1 VYNKNTKKI
10 DYILYFYYI
19 CFLDLFINKNFLKM
33 ANLISV
39 SVLRYG
45 EREFG
50 TTLADAKTMMLSS
63 EHIIYGENVETALG
77 INATAATAA
86 TDALTITAHGL
97 TSGEYIRVGNVG
109 DSVGNFDIASA
120 DFTPG
125 KIFKEQITGANNV
138 FLYGS
143 ESDYDGN
150 TKQDITTGAT
160 GLTLPVFRV
169 QGELIYADPAQGGA
183 PVKIRTVEPCVNVA
197 DGFGVSA
204 KSGQLRAVEV
214 NSKNGVAY
222 DADTISEVNL
232 MVNLDRVILT
242 YEGAV
247 AGGASADDWVV
258 FYDASNT
265 NFAGLDS
272 PFVDILEV
280 ETSLDSLQTSFVQHM
295 GGKTAVSDLASLTV
309 NGRTVAFPDTELS
322 GFVRLKNICSGFD
335 NASSKAQILLKGSG
349 KVGFDTLALDEPI
362 ATAVLSTESDL
373 TT

>member
-1 VYNKNTKKI
+1 
-10 DYILYFYYI
+10 
-19 CFLDLFINKNFLKM
+19 M

-50 TTLADAKTMMLSS
+50 TTLAEAKTMMLSS
-63 EHIIYGENVETALG
+63 EHIIYGTNVETALG
-77 INATAATAA
+77 INATVATAA

-97 TSGEYIRVGNVG
+97 TSGEYIRVGDIG
-109 DSVGNFDIASA
+109 DAVGNFDIASA

-125 KIFKEQITGANNV
+125 KIFKQKITGADNV
-138 FLYGS
+138 FLHGS
-143 ESDYDGN
+143 EAHYDAD
-150 TKQDITTGAT
+150 TKQDITTDGT
-160 GLTLPVFRV
+160 GLALPVYRV
-169 QGELIYADPAQGGA
+169 QGEIIYADPAQGGA
-183 PVKIRTVEPCVNVA
+183 PIKLRIVEPCVNVA

-214 NSKNGVAY
+214 NKKNGVAY
-222 DADTISEVNL
+222 DAVTISEVNL
-232 MVNLDRVILT
+232 LVNLDRVILT
-242 YEGAV
+242 YEG
-247 AGGASADDWVV
+247 GSLGASADDWMV

-280 ETSLDSLQTSFVQHM
+280 ETSLDGLQTSFVQHM
-295 GGKTAVSDLASLTV
+295 GGKTAVSDFASLTV
-309 NGRTVAFPDTELS
+309 NGRTVAFPDTSLS

-335 NASSKAQILLKGSG
+335 NSSSKAQILIKGSG
-349 KVGFDTLALDEPI
+349 KIGFDTLALDEAI
-362 ATAVLSTESDL
+362 ATAVASTESNL

>member
-1 VYNKNTKKI
+1 
-10 DYILYFYYI
+10 
-19 CFLDLFINKNFLKM
+19 M

-63 EHIIYGENVETALG
+63 EHIIYGENVETYTG
-77 INATAATAA
+77 IDITTATAS
-86 TDALTITAHGL
+86 TDAVTAGADHLITN
-97 TSGEYIRVGNVG
+97 GEYVRIGKVG
-109 DSVGNFDIASA
+109 DSVGDFDIASA
-120 DFTPG
+120 DYTPG
-125 KIFKEQITGANNV
+125 KIFKVKATGATGL
-138 FLYGS
+138 FLHGP
-143 ESDYDGN
+143 EADYEAN
-150 TKQDITTGAT
+150 TKQDIANG
-160 GLTLPVFRV
+160 GSSLTLDLVRV

-183 PVKIRTVEPCVNVA
+183 PIKIRTVEPCVNVA

-214 NSKNGVAY
+214 NSKNGVTY

-309 NGRTVAFPDTELS
+309 NGRTVAFPDTSLS

-335 NASSKAQILLKGSG
+335 NDSSKAQILLKGSG
-349 KVGFDTLALDEPI
+349 KVGFDTLALDESI
-362 ATAVLSTESDL
+362 STAVDSTESAL

>member
-1 VYNKNTKKI
+1 
-10 DYILYFYYI
+10 
-19 CFLDLFINKNFLKM
+19 M

-97 TSGEYIRVGNVG
+97 SNGEYIRVGNVG

-125 KIFKEQITGANNV
+125 KIFKEKITGADNV

-183 PVKIRTVEPCVNVA
+183 PIKIRTVEPCVNVA

-214 NSKNGVAY
+214 NEKNGVAY

-232 MVNLDRVILT
+232 MINLDRVILT
-242 YEGAV
+242 YESGA
-247 AGGASADDWVV
+247 GTNDWRA
-258 FYDASNT
+258 FYDTSNT

-272 PFVDILEV
+272 PFVDILDI
-280 ETSLDSLQTSFVQHM
+280 ETELDTLKTSFVQHM
-295 GGKTAVSDLASLTV
+295 GALTVSDFASLTV
-309 NGRTVAFPDTELS
+309 NGRTVAFPDTDLS
-322 GFVRLKNICSGFD
+322 GLVRLKNICSGFD
-335 NASSKAQILLKGSG
+335 NASSKAQILIKGSG
-349 KVGFDTLALDEPI
+349 KIGFDTLALDEAI
-362 ATAVLSTESDL
+362 ATAVSSTDATHVVE
-373 TT
+373 

>member
-1 VYNKNTKKI
+1 
-10 DYILYFYYI
+10 
-19 CFLDLFINKNFLKM
+19 M

-45 EREFG
+45 EQEFG
-50 TTLADAKTMMLSS
+50 ATLADAKTMLLSS
-63 EHIIYGENVETALG
+63 EHIIYGTNVETALG
-77 INATAATAA
+77 INATVATAA

-97 TSGEYIRVGNVG
+97 TNGEYIRVGDVG
-109 DSVGNFDIASA
+109 DAVGNFDIASA

-125 KIFKEQITGANNV
+125 KIFKQKITGADNV
-138 FLYGS
+138 FLHGS
-143 ESDYDGN
+143 ESDYDGD

-160 GLTLPVFRV
+160 GLALPVYRV
-169 QGELIYADPAQGGA
+169 QGEIIYADPAQGGA
-183 PVKIRTVEPCVNVA
+183 PIKIRTVEPCVNLA

-214 NSKNGVAY
+214 NKKNGVAY
-222 DADTISEVNL
+222 DANTISEINL
-232 MVNLDRVILT
+232 LVNLDRVILT
-242 YEGAV
+242 YEGSV
-247 AGGASADDWVV
+247 DGGASADDWVV

-280 ETSLDSLQTSFVQHM
+280 ETSLDGLQTSFVQHM
-295 GGKTAVSDLASLTV
+295 GGKTAVSDFASLTV
-309 NGRTVAFPDTELS
+309 NGRTVAFPDTSLS

-335 NASSKAQILLKGSG
+335 NSSSKAQILIKGSG
-349 KVGFDTLALDEPI
+349 KIGFDTLALDEAI
-362 ATAVLSTESDL
+362 ATAVASTESNL

>member
-1 VYNKNTKKI
+1 
-10 DYILYFYYI
+10 
-19 CFLDLFINKNFLKM
+19 M

-63 EHIIYGENVETALG
+63 EHIIYGENVETDTG
-77 INATAATAA
+77 IDITTATAA
-86 TDALTITAHGL
+86 TDAVTAGSAHGIASG
-97 TSGEYIRVGNVG
+97 TGGEYFRIGNVG
-109 DSVGNFDIASA
+109 DAVGDFDIASS

-125 KIFKEQITGANNV
+125 KIFKVKATGSTGL

-143 ESDYDGN
+143 EAHYDAD
-150 TKQDITTGAT
+150 TKQDITNNGSSLA
-160 GLTLPVFRV
+160 LDLVRV

-183 PVKIRTVEPCVNVA
+183 PIKIRTVEPCVNVA

-214 NSKNGVAY
+214 NKKNGVAY

-232 MVNLDRVILT
+232 MINLDRVILT
-242 YEGAV
+242 YEG
-247 AGGASADDWVV
+247 GSLGASADDWMV

-295 GGKTAVSDLASLTV
+295 GGKTAVSDFASLTV
-309 NGRTVAFPDTELS
+309 NGRVVAFPDTSLS
-322 GFVRLKNICSGFD
+322 GFVRFKNICSGFD
-335 NASSKAQILLKGSG
+335 NASSKAQILIKGSG
-349 KVGFDTLALDEPI
+349 KIGFDTLALDEPI
-362 ATAVLSTESDL
+362 ATAVTSTQSAL
-373 TT
+373 TTDQP

>member
-1 VYNKNTKKI
+1 
-10 DYILYFYYI
+10 
-19 CFLDLFINKNFLKM
+19 M

-63 EHIIYGENVETALG
+63 EHIIYGENVETDTG
-77 INATAATAA
+77 IDITTATAS
-86 TDALTITAHGL
+86 TDAVTAGADHLITN
-97 TSGEYIRVGNVG
+97 GEYVRIGKVG
-109 DSVGNFDIASA
+109 DSVGAFDIASA
-120 DFTPG
+120 DYTPG
-125 KIFKEQITGANNV
+125 KIFKVKATGATGL
-138 FLYGS
+138 FLHGS
-143 ESDYDGN
+143 EADYDAN
-150 TKQDITTGAT
+150 TKQDITNDGSS
-160 GLTLPVFRV
+160 LTLDLVRV

-183 PVKIRTVEPCVNVA
+183 PIKIRTVEPCVNVA

-214 NSKNGVAY
+214 NKKNGVAY

-232 MVNLDRVILT
+232 LVNLDRVILT
-242 YEGAV
+242 YEG
-247 AGGASADDWVV
+247 GSLGASADDWMV

-295 GGKTAVSDLASLTV
+295 GGKTAVSDFASLTV
-309 NGRTVAFPDTELS
+309 NGRVVAFPDTSLS

-335 NASSKAQILLKGSG
+335 NASSKAQILIKGSG
-349 KVGFDTLALDEPI
+349 KIGFDTLALDEAI
-362 ATAVLSTESDL
+362 ATAVSSTDATHVVE
-373 TT
+373 